1 MEQNS
6 WKQVNIAFLSPDPR
20 ERERQAVDHLTRVL
34 PVAEAEG
41 VITSWWFIRKG
52 PWRIRY
58 LPATSTSDPA
68 HILLTDGVTWTTDIY
83 EPEIHAFGGS
93 ASMNAAHALFH
104 HDSRH
109 LLDYLSDNP
118 DDRREHALIL
128 CTALMRD
135 AGLDIYEQGD
145 VWAKIADQRGALAGA
160 GRTQDLRTATDLT
173 ADVGRLL
180 LGLPHTGGV
189 TSDWLSVFEDTGKAL
204 RTLRESGKLTRGI
217 RGIIA
222 MHVIFH
228 MNRLGIRANTQAALA
243 RAAKE
248 AIFDDVPT

>member
-1 MEQNS
+1 M
-6 WKQVNIAFLSPDPR
+6 
-20 ERERQAVDHLTRVL
+20 L

-41 VITSWWFIRKG
+41 LISSWWFIRKG
-52 PWRIRY
+52 PWRIRC
-58 LPATSTSDPA
+58 LPATSTSDLA
-68 HILLTDGVTWTTDIY
+68 HLMLTDGVTWTTDIY

-104 HDSRH
+104 RDSRH

-128 CTALMRD
+128 CTALMR
-135 AGLDIYEQGD
+135 AVGLDIYEQGD
-145 VWAKIADQRGALAGA
+145 VWTKIADQRGALASP
-160 GRTQDLRTATDLT
+160 GRAQDPRSDIDLT
-173 ADVGRLL
+173 ADVRCLL
-180 LGLPHTGGV
+180 LGSPRTGGIA
-189 TSDWLSVFEDTGKAL
+189 SGWLRAFEDTGKAL

-228 MNRLGIRANTQAALA
+228 MNRLGVRANTQAALA
-243 RAAKE
+243 RAAKQ
-248 AIFDDVPT
+248 ATFDDASI

>member
-1 MEQNS
+1 MEQTS

-20 ERERQAVDHLTRVL
+20 ERERQAVEHLTRVL

-41 VITSWWFIRKG
+41 LITLWWFIRKG

-58 LPATSTSDPA
+58 LPATSMSDPA
-68 HILLTDGVTWTTDIY
+68 HLPLTDSVTWTTDIY

-104 HDSRH
+104 RDSRH
-109 LLDYLSDNP
+109 LLDYLSDNA

-128 CTALMRD
+128 CTALMRA

-145 VWAKIADQRGALAGA
+145 VWAKIADQRGALASP
-160 GRTQDLRTATDLT
+160 GRTQGLRTAVDLT
-173 ADVGRLL
+173 ADVRRLL
-180 LGLPHTGGV
+180 LGSPRIGGV
-189 TSDWLSVFEDTGKAL
+189 TSAWLSAFEDAGKAL
-204 RTLRESGKLTRGI
+204 RTLRELGKLTQGI

-222 MHVIFH
+222 MHIIFH
-228 MNRLGIRANTQAALA
+228 MNRIGIRANTQATLA
-243 RAAKE
+243 RAARE
-248 AIFDDVPT
+248 AIFDDVRT